1 MTAAVPPRVRID
13 RIRCEP
19 GGHVAHV
26 TIDHARKANALD
38 SALLEELAGA
48 FEGLAGEPDIRAAVL
63 AGAGERSF
71 IAGANIA
78 EMQGL
83 DAESARAFILRVHRV
98 CRAIRDLP
106 VPVVARIQGVV
117 FGAGV
122 EIAAACDFRIAA
134 DVATFGMPE
143 VRIGIPSVVE
153 AALLPQLVGWGRTR
167 WLLLTGETID
177 AATALQWGLVEF
189 VVPAA
194 ALDAAVARSV
204 HAIAVSGPH
213 AIRNQKRLIR
223 TWERLPLDQAI
234 DAGVDAFAHAWST
247 DEPQR
252 MMADVLAALRRR

>member
-1 MTAAVPPRVRID
+1 MSAAVPQRVRIE
-13 RIRCEP
+13 RIPCETR
-19 GGHVAHV
+19 GDIAHL
-26 TIDHARKANALD
+26 TIDHAGKANALD
-38 SALLEELAGA
+38 SELLEELACA
-48 FEGLAGEPDIRAAVL
+48 FEDLAGEPDIRAAVL

-83 DAESARAFILRVHRV
+83 DAASARAFILRVHRV

-106 VPVVARIQGVV
+106 VPVVARIQGVA

-134 DVATFGMPE
+134 DLATFGMPE

-189 VVPAA
+189 VVPVA
-194 ALDAAVARSV
+194 ALDEAVARSV
-204 HAIAVSGPH
+204 HAITVSGPQ
-213 AIRNQKRLIR
+213 AIRNQKRLIHD
-223 TWERLPLDQAI
+223 WERLPLDQAI
-234 DAGVDAFAHAWST
+234 AAGVDAFADAWST
-247 DEPQR
+247 DEPRR
-252 MMADVLAALRRR
+252 MMAEALAALRRR